1 MGSQWWHEEREC
13 TRVNKGTG
21 WGNFC
26 CCLIGLIICND
37 SFRLNGQFV
46 FDWFNCTGA
55 KKIALQCYRNNT
67 FPCCIILVSLYLN
80 VQVQNTLQ
88 ITCAFF
94 CSSANVNNSL
104 YYKRVVGNGVC
115 YSVIRSRINRKEW
128 ITSLMALIVIEF
140 TIRSFS
146 SIKEYLE
153 MYLKRISK
161 PLIVHQFVQLC
172 YNIFAMHYSIWRMGR
187 DDDRIV
193 AITNLK

>member
-1 MGSQWWHEEREC
+1 MNEALIGSQWWHVEREC

-21 WGNFC
+21 WGLFC

-55 KKIALQCYRNNT
+55 NKIALYCYRKNT
-67 FPCCIILVSLYLN
+67 FPSCIILVSLYLN

-115 YSVIRSRINRKEW
+115 YSVIRSRINWKDCENRFAK
-128 ITSLMALIVIEF
+128 LLF
-140 TIRSFS
+140 IR
-146 SIKEYLE
+146 EYLE
-153 MYLKRISK
+153 LYLKGISK

-172 YNIFAMHYSIWRMGR
+172 YNIFAI
-187 DDDRIV
+187 
-193 AITNLK
+193 N